1 MKVAFA
7 AVLASFAAV
16 TTSFAQFEVA
26 PPDSEALYMVDM
38 TIWRNDELLA
48 KPALVLSPADES
60 KILVDIDGTKVGI
73 DMNIAD
79 VYERYDENGKF
90 KQGMR
95 VNYKMKYFSDSIW
108 YDISD
113 METAFMLDKRVKYK
127 VNIKDK
133 NIPNA
138 PNFGKDE
145 MIMEIL
151 VTKYKEG
158 DA

>member
-1 MKVAFA
+1 
-7 AVLASFAAV
+7 
-16 TTSFAQFEVA
+16 
-26 PPDSEALYMVDM
+26 
-38 TIWRNDELLA
+38 
-48 KPALVLSPADES
+48 
-60 KILVDIDGTKVGI
+60 
-73 DMNIAD
+73 MNIAD